1 MHFTI
6 NIEDYTASD
15 TSSSPTNSNSPD
27 SSISSLQLSPLRN
40 QNRRCQYSP
49 SSYSSSQSNF
59 SENTGSTYYYMP
71 EARAVYEDQNIINNA
86 RPVNNDIEE
95 AQEYNS
101 DLESDNSSLHSYN
114 DMEIFFE
121 GELKGCKMTLFI
133 IFILFLFFIINCS
146 INNSFN
152 NGYDNFYSLIFRT
165 LSDYPNCYPL
175 QNEIWRI
182 FTNSL
187 IHFDFTHL
195 LSNILYI
202 VAVGYL
208 LENIIGYKY
217 LLLYFLSSIFGGTL
231 GMAYINRYTLIFG
244 ASHGAMGL
252 SGALLGKIILNY
264 DILKQ
269 KIFYM
274 LFIYSSFGLIID
286 ILSYNFLYH
295 QNIAYVSHWIG
306 YANGFL
312 LSTFFSKI
320 VINNNWK
327 AFVKITSLNIFI
339 VLNFYLL
346 FDYFHYKYKTNVMNE
361 QLKEINLN
369 NCCLEYI
376 TNNFQHNFTCV

>member
-6 NIEDYTASD
+6 DIEDYTASD
-15 TSSSPTNSNSPD
+15 TSSSPTNSNSAD
-27 SSISSLQLSPLRN
+27 SSISSLHSSPIRN
-40 QNRRCQYSP
+40 QNRRYEYSP
-49 SSYSSSQSNF
+49 SSYSSHSNF
-59 SENTGSTYYYMP
+59 SENTASTYYYMP
-71 EARAVYEDQNIINNA
+71 EARAVFENRNIISNA
-86 RPVNNDIEE
+86 IPLNHNIEE

-101 DLESDNSSLHSYN
+101 DSESDNSSLESHN
-114 DMEIFFE
+114 VLFFE

-152 NGYDNFYSLIFRT
+152 NGYDNFYLLIFRT

-175 QNEIWRI
+175 QNEVWRI
-182 FTNSL
+182 VTNSL
-187 IHFDFTHL
+187 IHYDLAHL
-195 LSNILYI
+195 ISNTLYI
-202 VAVGYL
+202 FLIGHF
-208 LENIIGYKY
+208 LENIVGYKY
-217 LLLYFLSSIFGGTL
+217 LLIYFFLSIFGGTL
-231 GMAYINRYTLIFG
+231 SIAYINRYTLVFG

-264 DILKQ
+264 DILKK

-274 LFIYSSFGLIID
+274 LFIFSSFGLIID

-295 QNIAYVSHWIG
+295 ENIAYVSHWIG
-306 YANGFL
+306 YTNGFL
-312 LSTFFSKI
+312 LSTYFSKI
-320 VINNNWK
+320 VNTNNWK
-327 AFVKITSLNIFI
+327 TFIKITSLNIFI

-361 QLKEINLN
+361 ELKEINFN

-376 TNNFQHNFTCV
+376 KNNFQHNFTCV